1 MTIVGPTLKQN
12 KTLHSESKNVGK
24 LKIEQKPGFH
34 SLVCVEMCPVDSESA
49 SQKERSGSLSFDCP
63 LNFQQQFSGLPRSVD
78 YEELSRPSRI
88 HNFPKLLVLFS
99 VNVTSDFQGNT

>member
-1 MTIVGPTLKQN
+1 MNIVGLTLKQN
-12 KTLHSESKNVGK
+12 KILHSESKNIGK

-63 LNFQQQFSGLPRSVD
+63 MDFQQQYNGLPWSVD
-78 YEELSRPSRI
+78 YEELSRLSRI
-88 HNFPKLLVLFS
+88 HNFPKLLILFQS
-99 VNVTSDFQGNT
+99 M